1 MEIVINDVNID
12 EYKVLFD
19 RIAHLQ
25 GCAIVYEING
35 KSFIGLIDN
44 VSVTSAKDGTHYS
57 KINFF
62 KPNVTLAIGEV
73 ILKGI
78 SEISTQ
84 YGDFPINVKVCE
96 C

>member
-1 MEIVINDVNID
+1 MEIIINDINID

-19 RIAHLQ
+19 RVAHLQ

-62 KPNVTLAIGEV
+62 KPNVKLTIGEV

-78 SEISTQ
+78 SEIFTQ

>member
-1 MEIVINDVNID
+1 MEIIINDINID

-19 RIAHLQ
+19 RVAHLQ
-25 GCAIVYEING
+25 GCAIVYEIND

-57 KINFF
+57 KIHFF
-62 KPNVTLAIGEV
+62 KPNVKLAIGEA